1 MAHIFERMSRP
12 QKRVALVLLD
22 TLLVATSLLLALML
36 RYGSYLPLGPLQE
49 AVFWFPAVTLIGCA
63 ISWFARLPHYKLSAF
78 DNSAILRVAYAAGGV
93 GVTAS
98 LFSYMLGLNGARSV
112 PIIAGVTFFILVIL
126 SRILA
131 QKVTRYFVM
140 RHTKRVPVAI
150 YGSGLPAVQLAT
162 ALRQDG
168 EVKPVVFIDHNPALR
183 GVLIAGMEVH
193 LPIDLGKL
201 VMRHG
206 IERLLI
212 AVPDL
217 PGTTQQAIAHSIRG
231 LGIDVQVLPSY
242 AELLAGKDISKD
254 LRPVA
259 PDALLGRSM
268 IDLDGPE
275 IAKAYAGRAVMVT
288 GAGGSIGTEL
298 CRQLMQCRPREIVLF
313 EQSEFA
319 LYQIQQEL
327 APVAELAGIKI
338 TARLGS
344 VTNASRVRSVLEQEG
359 VEIVLHAAAYKHV
372 PLVEENEV
380 EGARNNVLG
389 TRVVA
394 EACEALRIERFI
406 LVSTDKAVR
415 PTNIMGATKRMAE
428 LVIQDLQTRSKG
440 TRFSIVRFGNV
451 LGSSGSVLPL
461 FQKQIEAGGP
471 VTVTHKDIE
480 RYFMTIPEAS
490 RLVLVAGAFSK
501 GGDVFVLNMGKPM
514 RIIDIARRII
524 ELSGNTVRE
533 NGSNAGIEIKVI
545 GLRPAEKMFE
555 ELFLNDANLVPT
567 PHPKIRLA
575 HEDKLSQIEVSG
587 MLKEL
592 GEAIEQA
599 DPAKVRKTI
608 SGRLSEFQG
617 ARENI
622 A

>member
-1 MAHIFERMSRP
+1 MVHLIEQMSRTR
-12 QKRVALVLLD
+12 KRIALVLLD
-22 TLLVATSLLLALML
+22 AVLVAISLLIAIML
-36 RYGSYLPLGPLQE
+36 RHGSFQPIAGLAGAGQWFAIVTVLG
-49 AVFWFPAVTLIGCA
+49 AG
-63 ISWFARLPHYKLSAF
+63 ISWFTRLPHYKLSAF
-78 DNSAILRVAYAAGGV
+78 DNSAIIRVAYAAAGLAFA
-93 GVTAS
+93 AS
-98 LFSYMLGLNGARSV
+98 FCSYLFGLGNARSV
-112 PIIAGVTFFILVIL
+112 PAIAGVTFFLSVIL
-126 SRILA
+126 SRIVA
-131 QKVTRYFVM
+131 QKIVRYIVTRN
-140 RHTKRVPVAI
+140 TKRVPVAI
-150 YGSGLPAVQLAT
+150 YGSGLPAVQLAA
-162 ALRQDG
+162 ALRQDS
-168 EVKPVVFIDHNPALR
+168 EVKPVVFVDHNPALR
-183 GVLIAGMEVH
+183 GVLISGLEVH
-193 LPIDLGKL
+193 LPTDLGKL

-206 IERLLI
+206 IQRLLI

-254 LRPVA
+254 LRPVE
-259 PDALLGRSM
+259 PDALLGRSK

-298 CRQLMQCRPREIVLF
+298 CRQVMQCRPRQIVLF

-319 LYQIQQEL
+319 LYKIQQEL
-327 APVAELAGIKI
+327 APVAELAGVEI

-344 VTNASRVRSVLEQEG
+344 VTDAARVRSVLTEED

-394 EACEALRIERFI
+394 EACDTLGIERFI

-428 LVIQDLQTRSKG
+428 LVVQDLQTRSKA

-461 FQKQIEAGGP
+461 FQKQIAAGGP
-471 VTVTHKDIE
+471 VTVTHRNVE

-490 RLVLVAGAFSK
+490 RLVLVAGAFST
-501 GGDVFVLNMGKPM
+501 GGDLFVLDMGKPM
-514 RIIDIARRII
+514 RILDIARRMI

-533 NGSNAGIEIKVI
+533 NGSNSGIEIKVV
-545 GLRPAEKMFE
+545 GLRPAEKMSE
-555 ELFLNDANLVPT
+555 ELFIDMANLVPT
-567 PHPKIRLA
+567 PHAKIRLA
-575 HEDKLSQIEVSG
+575 HENMLSQIEVSR

-592 GEAIEQA
+592 SAAIEQA
-599 DPAKVRKTI
+599 DPQKVRQTI
-608 SGRLSEFQG
+608 AARLSEYQQ
-617 ARENI
+617 ENASI

>member
-1 MAHIFERMSRP
+1 M
-12 QKRVALVLLD
+12 LVLLD
-22 TLLVATSLLLALML
+22 AALAAGSLLVAFML
-36 RYGSYLPLGPLQE
+36 RYGS
-49 AVFWFPAVTLIGCA
+49 FFPAQALSEASYLFVVVVLAGAA
-63 ISWFARLPHYKLSAF
+63 ISWKARLPHFKLSAF
-78 DNSAILRVAYAAGGV
+78 DSSATIRVAYAAAGLLV
-93 GVTAS
+93 AAS
-98 LFSYMLGLNGARSV
+98 IASYGLGLSGARSV
-112 PIIAGVTFFILVIL
+112 PAIAAATFFLSVIL
-126 SRILA
+126 SRVLA
-131 QKVTRYFVM
+131 QRVVRYLIS
-140 RHTKRVPVAI
+140 RNANRVPVAI

-162 ALRQDG
+162 ALREDSD
-168 EVKPVVFIDHNPALR
+168 VKPVAFIDHNPTLR

-193 LPIDLGKL
+193 AVSDLSKL
-201 VMRHG
+201 VMRYG
-206 IERLLI
+206 IQRLLI

-217 PGTTQQAIAHSIRG
+217 PGTTQQAIAASIRG
-231 LGIDVQVLPSY
+231 YGLDTQILPSY
-242 AELLAGKDISKD
+242 AELLAGKDISKG

-259 PDALLGRSM
+259 ADALLGRST

-298 CRQLMQCRPREIVLF
+298 CRQIIQCRPRHLVMF

-327 APVAELAGIKI
+327 GPIAELAGVAL

-344 VTNASRVRSVLEQEG
+344 VTDAARVRSVLTEQD

-380 EGARNNVLG
+380 EGARNNVFG

-394 EACEALRIERFI
+394 EACAALNIERFI

-428 LVIQDLQTRSKG
+428 LVVQDLQTRSSS
-440 TRFSIVRFGNV
+440 TRYAIVRFGNV

-471 VTVTHKDIE
+471 VTVTHNDVE
-480 RYFMTIPEAS
+480 RYFMTVSEAS
-490 RLVLVAGAFSK
+490 RLVLLAGAFSE
-501 GGDVFVLNMGKPM
+501 GGDVFVLDMGKPM
-514 RIIDIARRII
+514 RILDIARRMI

-533 NGSNAGIEIKVI
+533 PGESAGIEIKVV
-545 GLRPAEKMFE
+545 GLRPAEKMSE
-555 ELFLNDANLVPT
+555 ELFLDVANLVET

-575 HEDKLSQIEVSG
+575 HENKLSEIAVSR

-592 GEAIEQA
+592 REAIDHS
-599 DPAKVRKTI
+599 DPVKVRKTI
-608 SGRLSEFQG
+608 EARLSEYQG
-617 ARENI
+617 EQASI